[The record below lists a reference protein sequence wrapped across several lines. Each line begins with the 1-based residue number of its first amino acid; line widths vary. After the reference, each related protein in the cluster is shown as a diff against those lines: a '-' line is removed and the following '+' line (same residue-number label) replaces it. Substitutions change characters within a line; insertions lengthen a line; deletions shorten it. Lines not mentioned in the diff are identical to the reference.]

1 MQTFLY
7 QLAVSAYHLAIR
19 LAALLGGQQAQLWV
33 IGRQNPAASQLP
45 PHLRARQRTAPLL
58 WIHCASLGEWE
69 QGRPVLEALRERL
82 PDHKVL
88 LTFFSP
94 SGYERCKDTPLADHV
109 AYLPADGPVRAR
121 SWVAD
126 LAPELAIFVKY
137 EFWFFHLRALH
148 QAGVPIFLVAA
159 SFRPGQPFFQWWGGW
174 WRTMLGFFTRIMVQT
189 STDAELL
196 TGPGRQPA
204 EKVLVAGDPR
214 MDRTRQLA
222 ETPFTDTL
230 LAAFAQ
236 EGTHTIIA
244 GSVWPPDVALWQA
257 IWARLPENCRLVLA
271 PHQLHEAEIT
281 GWAEALNAARYTQA
295 SPENVVDYR
304 VLLLDTIGILSRA
317 YRFGEVAYVGGA
329 FKTGLHNTLEPL
341 AYGLPVIFGP
351 RHQKFPEAGAAIR
364 QGGGFSVD
372 SPEVLL
378 AVVQQLLH
386 PEQRAKAAFAQ
397 RELGEALAG
406 AGRRTAEEILRYLPA
421 ETGQ

>member
-19 LAALLGGQQAQLWV
+19 LAALLGVEQANLWV
-33 IGRQNPAASQLP
+33 SGRQNPAASQLP

-58 WIHCASLGEWE
+58 WMHCASLGEWE

-109 AYLPADGPVRAR
+109 AYLPADGPGRA
-121 SWVAD
+121 SAWVAD

-148 QAGVPIFLVAA
+148 RAGVPIFLVAA
-159 SFRPGQPFFQWWGGW
+159 SFRAGQPFFRWWGGW

-196 TGPGRQPA
+196 TGPGRQAA

-222 ETPFTDTL
+222 ETPFSDEL
-230 LAAFAQ
+230 LATFVQ
-236 EGTHTIIA
+236 PGTHTIIA
-244 GSVWPPDVALWQA
+244 GSVWPPDVSLWQA
-257 IWARLPENCRLVLA
+257 IWTRLPENYRLVLA
-271 PHQLHEAEIT
+271 PHQLHEAEIA
-281 GWAEALNAARYTQA
+281 GWADAFQAVRYSQATPEKAANSQ
-295 SPENVVDYR
+295 
-304 VLLLDTIGILSRA
+304 VLILDTIGILSRA
-317 YRFGEVAYVGGA
+317 YRYGTLAYVGGA

-364 QGGGFSVD
+364 RGGGFSVS
-372 SPEVLL
+372 SPETLL
-378 AVVQQLLH
+378 EIVTQLTH
-386 PEQRAKAAFAQ
+386 PEQSATAAAAQ
-397 RELGEALAG
+397 RELGDALAG
-406 AGRRTAEEILRYLPA
+406 AGRRTAEEILSWL
-421 ETGQ
+421 

>member
-1 MQTFLY
+1 MQTFFY
-7 QLAVSAYHLAIR
+7 QLAVSAYYLAIR
-19 LAALLGGQQAQLWV
+19 LAALLGVQQAKLWV
-33 IGRQNPAASQLP
+33 SGRQNPAASQLP
-45 PHLRARQRTAPLL
+45 PHLRARQRTDPLL
-58 WIHCASLGEWE
+58 WMHCASLGEWE

-82 PDHKVL
+82 PSHKVL

-109 AYLPADGPVRAR
+109 AYLPADGPGRA
-121 SWVAD
+121 SAWVTD

-148 QAGVPIFLVAA
+148 RAGVPIFLVAA
-159 SFRPGQPFFQWWGGW
+159 SFRADQPFFRWWGGW
-174 WRTMLGFFTRIMVQT
+174 WRTMLGFYSGIMVQT
-189 STDAELL
+189 SADAELL

-222 ETPFTDTL
+222 ETPFTDAL
-230 LAAFAQ
+230 LTAFIP

-257 IWARLPENCRLVLA
+257 IWPRLPENCRLVLA

-281 GWAEALNAARYTQA
+281 AWVSSFPAIRYTRA
-295 SPENVVDYR
+295 TPETVADKR
-304 VLLLDTIGILSRA
+304 VLILDTIGILSRA
-317 YRFGEVAYVGGA
+317 YRYGEVAYVGGA

-341 AYGLPVIFGP
+341 AYGMPVIFGP

-364 QGGGFSVD
+364 RGGGFSVD
-372 SPEVLL
+372 SPAALM
-378 AVVQQLLH
+378 AVTQQLLQ
-386 PEQRAKAAFAQ
+386 PEQREKAAFAQ
-397 RELGEALAG
+397 RKLGKALAG
-406 AGRRTAEEILRYLPA
+406 AGQRTAEEILRRLPPI
-421 ETGQ
+421 E